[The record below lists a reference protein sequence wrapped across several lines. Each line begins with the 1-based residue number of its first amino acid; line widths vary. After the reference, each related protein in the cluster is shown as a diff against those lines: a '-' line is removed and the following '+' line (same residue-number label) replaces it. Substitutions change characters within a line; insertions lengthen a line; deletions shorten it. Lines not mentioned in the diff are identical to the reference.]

1 MDTALVMAEGKRIR
15 GQSHSSQNSVYGKSR
30 GIVQSV
36 QKPQVSRYEYGF
48 NAVEKIHQKA
58 VAGQRKGKAQ
68 NCF

>member
-1 MDTALVMAEGKRIR
+1 MDTALVMAEGKRNK
-15 GQSHSSQNSVYGKSR
+15 GKSHSSQNSVYGKSR

-36 QKPQVSRYEYGF
+36 KPQVSRYEYGF